1 MLGDTLKYQ
10 DLEWC
15 DGDIHLPGIRGIVR
29 AIAKRDILK
38 WPTLPKTALTDMG
51 VLATY
56 SGDFILAAGAV
67 WKNVGVIVDK
77 SPVESKSQGVRPS
90 KSFLNTATLL
100 HPGTGEAATGFARQA
115 NNDDMVYIVQQKDG
129 KFRVLGNE
137 MYQTDTTF
145 DQKLGGAATDEM
157 GTTFTVSVTDVC
169 PAPFYIGEIVT
180 ADGIINAAA

>member
-1 MLGDTLKYQ
+1 MRSDKTRQQQGGGAFLYEIWRK
-10 DLEWC
+10 
-15 DGDIHLPGIRGIVR
+15 ISFIVENQWE
-29 AIAKRDILK
+29 IQFWYFFPKILK
-38 WPTLPKTALTDMG
+38 
-51 VLATY
+51 
-56 SGDFILAAGAV
+56 F
-67 WKNVGVIVDK
+67 KNIIEIVFD
-77 SPVESKSQGVRPS
+77 E
-90 KSFLNTATLL
+90 
-100 HPGTGEAATGFARQA
+100 QA